1 MKQDLKRL
9 DNLAKAYHTTVGD
22 MQEMWKKKWYQL
34 IKIVASKITQE
45 KNDKSERFTTD
56 PFKIY

>member
-1 MKQDLKRL
+1 MKQDQRRL

-22 MQEMWKKKWYQL
+22 MQEMWKKKWSQL

-45 KNDKSERFTTD
+45 KNDKSERLTTD